1 MRKRYVIFLATLLT
15 LGVSAIGWTQTNS
28 QTAGKPQGAAPAKAS
43 TNASANAS
51 TTDLTGVWNSLPTK
65 YDFSSFAKGDPP
77 MTAWGQEQ
85 LKAAKPSQGPHGVT
99 LKETNDR
106 VYQCFPPG
114 MPYIYLQVFPLQIVQ
129 TPKEVIVLFEY
140 DHSVQHIYTDGRKH
154 PEDLTPTY
162 MGHSIGHWEGD
173 TLVVDTVGLNG
184 TLWLDRLGHPESDQM
199 HITQRFKR
207 ADDKTLQI
215 DFTFDDPKAYPK
227 PWDAQLRFRLHP
239 DWDIMEHI
247 CMDNTSFEN
256 FER

>member
-1 MRKRYVIFLATLLT
+1 MRKRYVIFLAALVM
-15 LGVSAIGWTQTNS
+15 LGFTAMGWTQTNT

-43 TNASANAS
+43 TSAS
-51 TTDLTGVWNSLPTK
+51 TGDLAGVWNFLPTK

-184 TLWLDRLGHPESDQM
+184 KLWLDRLGHPESDQM